1 MKPIN
6 IIFRD
11 FEDFENKTGL
21 LHGRRISRGLQ
32 IQKAIYTNIKN
43 SNKHLEVHY
52 EYEINL
58 PIGGQKKS
66 HKIDIVIVD
75 TDSVR
80 AFDSKSKSFNA
91 TQDAQGV
98 LEEYQKYI
106 RILQEKFPNKKVEYG
121 VLKEEWGNPSKKK
134 DTRYTYMNTRGVKVF
149 DTYSFMMDNYG
160 ISKEELIDSVNNKI
174 FEQVRNISE
183 TIN

>member
-43 SNKHLEVHY
+43 SNKHLEFHY

-98 LEEYQKYI
+98 LEEYQKLSNKTVHNHYYRTYQTKDGIIAVACLSETLRKKFADVHKVHDI
-106 RILQEKFPNKKVEYG
+106 RFEENYDPYSDETYEFNEKLVPLFES
-121 VLKEEWGNPSKKK
+121 LMKKK
-134 DTRYTYMNTRGVKVF
+134 
-149 DTYSFMMDNYG
+149 
-160 ISKEELIDSVNNKI
+160 EC
-174 FEQVRNISE
+174 
-183 TIN
+183 